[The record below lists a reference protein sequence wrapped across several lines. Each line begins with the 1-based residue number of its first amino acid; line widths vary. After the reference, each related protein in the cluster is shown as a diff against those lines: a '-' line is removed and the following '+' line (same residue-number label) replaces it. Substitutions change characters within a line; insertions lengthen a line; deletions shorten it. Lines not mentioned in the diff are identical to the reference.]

1 VQRGRRRHDRDRV
14 AKAGLALDTLTLP
27 PTPPADLPLQIRTNA
42 GAVADVAAPM
52 RIGSAPGNDLR
63 VDDRFVSTRHAE
75 IRREQGRLMIVD
87 VGSKNGLWLGGTRV
101 EACPIAT
108 GLVVRVGATL
118 LEFVAA
124 APRTVDDDARPM
136 LGRSAAF
143 TTLLADLER
152 VARVARPVLL
162 RGETGTGKELAA
174 RHIHDHSPRRDRPFV
189 AVNCAAIVEGLAESG
204 LFGHV
209 RGAFTGAVRA
219 HAGAFASADG
229 GTLFLDELG
238 ELPLALQAKLLRVL
252 ETGRVQP
259 VGGDA
264 ELPVD
269 VRVVAATHR
278 DLDRMVAHGSF
289 REDLYHRL
297 GVLVLRMPPLRERAE
312 DIPVLLD
319 AFVRRVS
326 EELGRCVELAPGC
339 LQAAVHHG
347 WPGNIRAL
355 HNAVVRAATMD
366 DAPITAERLL
376 ASGIDAGPARALV
389 PPPAL
394 TTVPAASPDGSTSAN
409 DGHRPPTLT
418 VPRGDWAAIEG
429 EVLRTFVAE
438 HGSIRRAALALGV
451 PRSTL
456 GARLRRR
463 SSGRG

>member
-1 VQRGRRRHDRDRV
+1 M
-14 AKAGLALDTLTLP
+14 ATAGLAPDTLTLP
-27 PTPPADLPLQIRTNA
+27 PTPPVDLPLQIRTNA
-42 GAVADVAAPM
+42 GAIADVAAPM

-63 VDDRFVSTRHAE
+63 VDDRFVSTCHAE
-75 IRREQGRLMIVD
+75 IRREQGRLVIVD

-101 EACPIAT
+101 DACPIAT

-124 APRTVDDDARPM
+124 APRPVVDAAPM

-174 RHIHDHSPRRDRPFV
+174 RHIHDRSPRCDRPFV

-238 ELPLALQAKLLRVL
+238 ELPLPLQAKLLRVL

-259 VGGDA
+259 VGGEA
-264 ELPVD
+264 EVAVD

-278 DLDRMVAHGSF
+278 DLDRMVAHGTF

-297 GVLVLRMPPLRERAE
+297 GVLVLRMPPLRERVE

-319 AFVRRVS
+319 AFVRRAS
-326 EELGRCVELAPGC
+326 DELGRRVELAPGC
-339 LQAAVHHG
+339 LHAAVRHG

-366 DAPITAERLL
+366 DGPITAERLL
-376 ASGIDAGPARALV
+376 ASGLDAAATPQEAIPTPARV
-389 PPPAL
+389 PP
-394 TTVPAASPDGSTSAN
+394 ASPDGSTSAN
-409 DGHRPPTLT
+409 DGHRPTLT

-456 GARLRRR
+456 GARLRKR